1 MKYVLIVSAVIVGVV
16 LTMLVLT
23 IFTHVFA
30 NHERAGRFDI
40 YTNPKVP
47 DSSVHSA
54 LYYKRHRLTEWL
66 NSYSVDPN
74 NADRILFSSDDVFHG
89 SEGLCGT
96 FLYDGQSR
104 KLTPLRRWPYG
115 GGIWSPDSRFILLNR
130 ATVRELLTG
139 EEVDLMDSVSRADGR
154 RVELS
159 ILQWS
164 PDSQRLAGVIR
175 ISPDGRDLD
184 LDLVEIRL
192 APLSVKYI
200 ATISHS
206 SLVWTEKE
214 IRWNG
219 SELQVAAPSTT
230 EREIIVKPPQDLG
243 WTTNP
248 PSAPVKPAALYEH
261 FCSAVEGK
269 SN

>member
-1 MKYVLIVSAVIVGVV
+1 MS
-16 LTMLVLT
+16 TSR
-23 IFTHVFA
+23 
-30 NHERAGRFDI
+30 ER
-40 YTNPKVP
+40 
-47 DSSVHSA
+47 
-54 LYYKRHRLTEWL
+54 
-66 NSYSVDPN
+66 
-74 NADRILFSSDDVFHG
+74 G
-89 SEGLCGT
+89 S
-96 FLYDGQSR
+96 
-104 KLTPLRRWPYG
+104 
-115 GGIWSPDSRFILLNR
+115 
-130 ATVRELLTG
+130 
-139 EEVDLMDSVSRADGR
+139 
-154 RVELS
+154 
-159 ILQWS
+159 
-164 PDSQRLAGVIR
+164 SQRLAGVIR

-219 SELQVAAPSTT
+219 SELQVAAPSKT

-248 PSAPVKPAALYEH
+248 PSAPVKPATLYGH

>member
-1 MKYVLIVSAVIVGVV
+1 
-16 LTMLVLT
+16 
-23 IFTHVFA
+23 
-30 NHERAGRFDI
+30 
-40 YTNPKVP
+40 
-47 DSSVHSA
+47 
-54 LYYKRHRLTEWL
+54 
-66 NSYSVDPN
+66 
-74 NADRILFSSDDVFHG
+74 
-89 SEGLCGT
+89 
-96 FLYDGQSR
+96 
-104 KLTPLRRWPYG
+104 
-115 GGIWSPDSRFILLNR
+115 
-130 ATVRELLTG
+130 
-139 EEVDLMDSVSRADGR
+139 MDSVSRKDGS

-248 PSAPVKPAALYEH
+248 PSAPVKPATLYEH
-261 FCSAVEGK
+261 FCSVVESK